1 MGHNHHHHSHGS
13 STENIAVA
21 FFLNLAFTIIELIGG
36 FYTNSLAIMSDALHD
51 LGDSLS
57 LGLSWY
63 FQKKSTKKP
72 TKKYSYGYKRFSL
85 LGAIINSIVLVIGSV
100 FIIKEAIPRIITP
113 ESADAKGMMW
123 LAVLGI
129 VVNGAA
135 VFKLKKGTSIN
146 ERVVS
151 LHLLEDVLG
160 WVVVL
165 LASIVMQFWD
175 VPVLDPVLSIA
186 IAGFVLFN
194 VYRNIKESLR
204 IILQGTP
211 EGISVDDI
219 KKNLLSLNEVE
230 GVHDCHLW
238 TMDGEYNVFTA
249 HLILKESSFSWDE
262 ATQIKQKV
270 KKLLHDEFHLEHIT
284 LELEISAHECEYENC
299 GSLI

>member
-1 MGHNHHHHSHGS
+1 MGHNHHHHSHGN
-13 STENIAVA
+13 STGNIAVA
-21 FFLNLAFTIIELIGG
+21 FFLNLAFTIIEFIGG

-63 FQKKSTKKP
+63 FQKKSTKKAN
-72 TKKYSYGYKRFSL
+72 KKYSYGYKRFSL

-100 FIIKEAIPRIITP
+100 FIIKEAIPRVINP

-129 VVNGAA
+129 IVNGAA
-135 VFKLKKGTSIN
+135 VLKLKKGTSIN

-160 WVVVL
+160 WGVVL
-165 LASIVMQFWD
+165 IASIVMQFWNI
-175 VPVLDPVLSIA
+175 PVLDPVLSIA
-186 IAGFVLFN
+186 IAGFVLYN
-194 VYRNIKESLR
+194 VYKNIKESIR

-211 EGISVDDI
+211 ENISVEEIQQRIVSMKD
-219 KKNLLSLNEVE
+219 VE
-230 GVHDCHLW
+230 GIHDCHLW

-249 HLILKESSFSWDE
+249 HLVLKDKEISWE
-262 ATQIKQKV
+262 KWYKMKQEIKQV
-270 KKLLHDEFHLEHIT
+270 LHDDFHLEHIT
-284 LELEISAHECEYENC
+284 LELEFTSQECDYENC
-299 GSLI
+299 GS